1 MAARALHQIFLDSVD
16 RYPQR
21 PALEVD
27 ESSYDY
33 AQLCE
38 RAKRIAATLVA
49 SRGAEGPSLTCV
61 LGQRSR
67 DGFAGILGALL
78 SGHGYVPILPTIPV
92 ARISVMLERSEARA
106 LIVDGGGI
114 RELPDVLEAAAHPL
128 TVLVLGGE
136 LDAALKDRFSRHTLL
151 TEEDLVSADAWRAP
165 SVSEDD
171 IAYLLFTSGSTG
183 QPKGV
188 MVAHRNVARF
198 LDVVVERYSLIAKD
212 RFSHMFEV
220 TFDLSVF
227 DMFATWQVGGCL
239 CCPNMRQRMLPASYV
254 VDANISVWF
263 SVPSTALLMKETRTL
278 VADAFPDLRISLFC
292 GEALPVSVA
301 EAWVEAAPRSLVE
314 NIYGPTE
321 LTLACTAYEV
331 GPKLGEQAL
340 NDVVPIGEP
349 FPQMRFKLVDE
360 QLQQVAAGESGEL
373 IMAGPQLTLGYW
385 RDAEKTAAAFVVPP
399 GESETFYRTGDR
411 VSQPTPDGPLV
422 FLGRLDSQI
431 KIRGYRVE
439 LGEIEAVLRREAN
452 VDAAVALGWP
462 LAASGGA
469 EGVVAFIDDD
479 SVDTS
484 AVIRQMGDRLPRYM
498 LPREIRVVSEFP
510 LNPNGKIDRKA
521 LRAMLQ

>member
-1 MAARALHQIFLDSVD
+1 MAARTLHRIFLDSLAAH
-16 RYPQR
+16 PER

-27 ESSYDY
+27 DATYTYS
-33 AQLCE
+33 QLAD
-38 RAKRIAATLVA
+38 RAKRIAATLV
-49 SRGAEGPSLTCV
+49 SKRGDEGPPLTCV
-61 LGQRSR
+61 LGQRTL

-78 SGHGYVPILPTIPV
+78 SGHGYVPILPTFPV
-92 ARISVMLERSEARA
+92 ARIAVMLDRSESRV
-106 LIVDGGGI
+106 LVVDGGGI
-114 RELPDVLEAAAHPL
+114 KVLPDVLEAASRPL

-136 LDAALKDRFSRHTLL
+136 LDPELSRRFSQHVLL
-151 TEEDLVSADAWRAP
+151 SEDDLVGVDQWSEPSATP
-165 SVSEDD
+165 DD

-198 LDVVVERYSLIAKD
+198 LDVVEERYSLVAED
-212 RFSHMFEV
+212 RFSHVFEV

-227 DMFATWQVGGCL
+227 DMFACWQVGGCL
-239 CCPNMRQRMLPASYV
+239 CCPNSRQRLLPASYV
-254 VDANISVWF
+254 VDAKISVWF

-278 VADAFPDLRISLFC
+278 TPGAFPGVRVSLFC

-301 EAWVEAAPRSLVE
+301 QAWVEAAPNSVVE

-321 LTLACTAYEV
+321 LTLACTAYTV
-331 GPKLGEQAL
+331 GPKMVEEAV

-349 FPQMRFKLVDE
+349 FPQMRCRLIDE
-360 QLQQVAAGESGEL
+360 QLAEVSAGESGEL
-373 IMAGPQLTLGYW
+373 IMTGPQLTLGYW

-399 GESETFYRTGDR
+399 GETETFYRTGDR
-411 VSQPTPDGPLV
+411 VSRPTPDGPLV

-439 LGEIEAVLRREAN
+439 LGEIEAVLRRAAD
-452 VDAAVALGWP
+452 VDAAVAIGWP

-469 EGVVAFIDDD
+469 EGVVAFVDDA
-479 SVDTS
+479 SVDTK

-498 LPREIRVVSEFP
+498 LPREIRVVDEFP
-510 LNPNGKIDRKA
+510 LNANGKIDRKA
-521 LRAMLQ
+521 LKALLQ